1 MPSDAVDHPIAL
13 FFDQTNKV
21 LLASFSGVFTRQ
33 TTIDLDTAARALAAL
48 HGPFAMILDFTKV
61 TELALQLRDWPQF
74 ATNRRAIRGTRR
86 IRVAPPIDIFT
97 PLRLHGPHHGRAG
110 EDTDVVATR
119 AEAFRQLGLRS
130 PAFEPVAP
138 L

>member
-1 MPSDAVDHPIAL
+1 MASPLRPARTIAIAL
-13 FFDQTNKV
+13 RKRLRAPAASNKPGQ
-21 LLASFSGVFTRQ
+21 LLDEQAFSSRKPALVVWNLPGKSGPGSSAEISLLV
-33 TTIDLDTAARALAAL
+33 AR
-48 HGPFAMILDFTKV
+48 
-61 TELALQLRDWPQF
+61 QF

-86 IRVAPPIDIFT
+86 IMVAPPIDMFV
-97 PLRLHGPHHGRAG
+97 PLRLDGPHHGRAG

-138 L
+138 I